1 MKKTQLTL
9 ASAALMMLIPA
20 APALA
25 GTVTGNMGVTLTVGA
40 GCEVVGGNSTGAVNQ
55 FGTLSFGEYSSLAN
69 IINSQSTDAAG
80 TGSLQL
86 LCTTG
91 TPFTVALDN
100 GVNAAGGQRRMAG
113 TGGAFINYNL
123 YQEPARTTLWGPGTP
138 LAGTGTGTPVNLI
151 VYGQVPAQTTP
162 AAGTYTDTV
171 TMTVTW

>member
-25 GTVTGNMGVTLTVGA
+25 GIVTGNMEVTLTVGA

-69 IINSQSTDAAG
+69 IINSQSTNAAG
-80 TGSLQL
+80 SGSLQL

-113 TGGAFINYNL
+113 TCGAFINYNL
-123 YQEPARTTLWGPGTP
+123 YQEPARTTLWGPGAP
-138 LAGTGTGTPVNLI
+138 LAGTGTPVNLI

>member
-9 ASAALMMLIPA
+9 ATAALMMLTPT
-20 APALA
+20 APLFA